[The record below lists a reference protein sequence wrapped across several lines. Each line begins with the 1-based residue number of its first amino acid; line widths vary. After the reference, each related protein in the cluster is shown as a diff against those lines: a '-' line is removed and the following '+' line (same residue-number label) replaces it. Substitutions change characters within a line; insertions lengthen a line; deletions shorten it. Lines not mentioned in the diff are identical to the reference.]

1 MKKYSIFI
9 FFYLSLLCLSN
20 PLWAQKEKPTRI
32 LFLVDASSSML
43 DPWVKNENRFAAAQN
58 LVGAII
64 DSIVLQNENVEFG
77 LRVYGNRYPASRQV
91 CYDTRME
98 IPFQKSN
105 SEWVKGRLALTYP
118 QGISPIAYSLEKAA
132 LDDITDPNY
141 AYSLI
146 LITDGG
152 ESCNGSICEVME
164 RIMNYKINFQPY
176 IVSLYD
182 YAPLRKEYEC
192 MGKYMLLTKEED
204 FQPVISTIMK
214 ENNYFIANEET
225 IYNPELFKPSKPIQ
239 IDTVTTPIK
248 TPQPKD
254 TIVKES
260 TPKIIQ
266 AEDNQ
271 TDPKHSKEISKINYA
286 AFPKP
291 RVKYTKGESSYPQ
304 LLALQKLPVF
314 KFEET
319 PEAPAIKP
327 IQRIKTILPKE
338 HWRMT
343 SLYTIPI
350 ADKIRIKKLPT
361 IKVPEELLT
370 VQKPPEKQEIK
381 EAPKVNQTASEKPE
395 DPGTVQVY
403 FTNGKGKYYVSS
415 PPIIIRNINNNK
427 EVYNGLRTTDM
438 KGNPESMSFP
448 DGKYEVISTKSG
460 RKAQFEIRKGTQ
472 TKVEIVV
479 GYGSLS
485 FRYLGTNEVPQGYVA
500 TVSQTFNKHFKAVEQ
515 PTETV
520 LTYDAEN
527 YHIEINTLPPMMLN
541 LDIEFDNNY
550 TADIPKEGIIQIMNE
565 NELGRADFLYL
576 SNGSFFRFY
585 EMNIYGDTENQI
597 VKILPGKYQIRYVIK
612 DPQSGSLRNR
622 VKEFEIHSKQTLSFT
637 LD

>member
-1 MKKYSIFI
+1 MKKYILFI
-9 FFYLSLLCLSN
+9 FFCLSLFCFSN
-20 PLWAQKEKPTRI
+20 PLLAQKVKPTRI

-64 DSIVLQNENVEFG
+64 DSIVRVNDNVEFG
-77 LRVYGNRYPASRQV
+77 LRVYGNRYPVSRQV

-105 SEWVKGRLALTYP
+105 SEWVKGRLELIYP

-132 LDDITDPNY
+132 LDDITDPTY

-146 LITDGG
+146 LVTDGG

-182 YAPLRKEYEC
+182 YAPLQKEYEC
-192 MGKYMLLTKEED
+192 MGKYMLVTKKED

-214 ENNYFIANEET
+214 DNDYFRATEET
-225 IYNPELFKPSKPIQ
+225 KYNPELFKPTKPIQ
-239 IDTVTTPIK
+239 NDTVITPLK
-248 TPQPKD
+248 KPQPKD
-254 TIVKES
+254 TIVKVD

-266 AEDNQ
+266 TEEK
-271 TDPKHSKEISKINYA
+271 PKAPKLAKEISKINYA

-291 RVKYTKGESSYPQ
+291 RVKYTKGERAYPN
-304 LLALQKLPVF
+304 LVALQKLPIY
-314 KFEET
+314 KFIET
-319 PEAPAIKP
+319 PETPAIKP
-327 IQRIKTILPKE
+327 IERIKTIFPKE

-350 ADKIRIKKLPT
+350 ADKIRIKRLPI
-361 IKVPEELLT
+361 IKVPEEPLT

-381 EAPKVNQTASEKPE
+381 ETPKVNQTASEKPE

-415 PPIIIRNINNNK
+415 PPITIKNLNNNK
-427 EVYNGLRTTDM
+427 EVYSGLRTTDM
-438 KGNPESMSFP
+438 KGVPESMSFP
-448 DGKYEVISTKSG
+448 EGKYEIVSVKSG
-460 RKAQFEIRKGTQ
+460 RKAQFEIKKGTQ

-500 TVSQTFNKHFKAVEQ
+500 TVSQTFNKNFKAVEQ
-515 PTETV
+515 PTEKV

-550 TADIPKEGIIQIMNE
+550 TADIPKEGIVQIMNE
-565 NELGRADFLYL
+565 NELGRVDFLHFT
-576 SNGSFFRFY
+576 NGSFFRFY

-597 VKILPGKYQIRYVIK
+597 VKILPGKYQIRYVFK